1 MYFARFL
8 YCNNYLYASHI
19 MQYEKKTYTQ
29 ENVMPKEYAINLPY
43 PKLTGTLYPQDVRC
57 IVDDYSG
64 RAGEL
69 TAITQYIYQ
78 QYISHSF
85 DEELAKELLRIAIV
99 EMHHH
104 ELLGEAIAQMGGDPI
119 MGGSTCFW
127 SGSNVNYTKNPVT
140 FLRNNIQ
147 AEYQAIANYRRSIAC
162 VRNESLKEL
171 LARIIMDEEL
181 HIEIFT
187 QQLKRL
193 TGEDSE
199 GSQS

>member
-1 MYFARFL
+1 M
-8 YCNNYLYASHI
+8 S
-19 MQYEKKTYTQ
+19 
-29 ENVMPKEYAINLPY
+29 KEYSINLPY
-43 PKLTGTLYPQDVRC
+43 PKLTGTLYPQDIRC

-64 RAGEL
+64 RASEL
-69 TAITQYIYQ
+69 TAVTQYIYQ

-85 DEELAKELLRIAIV
+85 DETLAEELLGIAIV

-127 SGSNVNYTKNPVT
+127 SGSNVNYTKNPIT

-181 HIEIFT
+181 HIRIFT
-187 QQLKRL
+187 EELERL
-193 TGEDSE
+193 SGQTQNNE
-199 GSQS
+199 Q

>member
-1 MYFARFL
+1 
-8 YCNNYLYASHI
+8 
-19 MQYEKKTYTQ
+19 
-29 ENVMPKEYAINLPY
+29 MPKEYSVNLPY
-43 PKLTGTLYPQDVRC
+43 PKITGMLYPQDVRC

-64 RAGEL
+64 REGEL

-85 DEELAKELLRIAIV
+85 DEELAETLLQIAIV

-104 ELLGEAIAQMGGDPI
+104 ELLGEAIVQAGGDPL

-127 SGSNVNYTKNPVT
+127 SGSNVNYTKNPIA

-147 AEYQAIANYRRSIAC
+147 AEYRAIAAYRRSIAC

-199 GSQS
+199 GSQF